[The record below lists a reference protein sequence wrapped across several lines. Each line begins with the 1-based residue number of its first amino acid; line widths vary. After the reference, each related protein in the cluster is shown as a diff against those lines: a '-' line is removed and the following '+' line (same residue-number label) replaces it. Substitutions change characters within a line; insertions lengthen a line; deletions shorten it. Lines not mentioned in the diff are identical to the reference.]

1 MKVKADHYAKL
12 AIETLNERGE
22 EYGDY
27 RTLFK
32 IMAERFSRHSV
43 TKQAQPITDLEA
55 CMHMIELKLSR
66 IEANQKNPEDSVK
79 DAIGYLSIYG
89 GLLESKK
96 KTVKQD

>member
-1 MKVKADHYAKL
+1 MNVKADHYARL
-12 AIETLNERGE
+12 AAQTLNERGE

-32 IMAERFSRHSV
+32 IMAERFSRGKDRPV
-43 TKQAQPITDLEA
+43 TDLEA
-55 CMHMIELKLSR
+55 CMQMVELKLSR
-66 IEANQKNPEDSVK
+66 IEANQKNPEDSIK

-96 KTVKQD
+96 KTIKQN

>member
-1 MKVKADHYAKL
+1 MTVKADHYAKL
-12 AIETLNERGE
+12 AAQTLAERGK

-32 IMAERFSRHSV
+32 IMAERFSRGKDKPV
-43 TKQAQPITDLEA
+43 TDLEA
-55 CMHMIELKLSR
+55 CMQMVELKLSR
-66 IEANQKNPEDSVK
+66 IEANPKNQEDSVV

-96 KTVKQD
+96 KTIKQD